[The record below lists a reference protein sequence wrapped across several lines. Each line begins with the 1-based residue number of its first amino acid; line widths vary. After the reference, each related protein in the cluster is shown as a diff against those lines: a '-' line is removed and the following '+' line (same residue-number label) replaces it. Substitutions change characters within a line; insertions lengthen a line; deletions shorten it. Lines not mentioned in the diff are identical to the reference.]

1 VEIAKQIRLRDLSGI
16 IAIDFIDMHNLNHI
30 YQVEEALRNAL
41 SGDHAALRISSINEF
56 GVLFLSRQRSGFNI
70 YEILYKKCA
79 HCIGYGFLRTV
90 HSLAFEILSEIRLSL
105 HSHPNTKHINVEC
118 AANIVEFMLNDLRG
132 VLYNLEKNDQKITI
146 TINDNIPNSFKI
158 TPPGEYIV
166 PIPVMH
172 QPAQQQ
178 NIILKVRYL
187 EPDLPLYRHYISLD
201 HGQCLVD
208 FNHII

>member
-1 VEIAKQIRLRDLSGI
+1 
-16 IAIDFIDMHNLNHI
+16 
-30 YQVEEALRNAL
+30 
-41 SGDHAALRISSINEF
+41 
-56 GVLFLSRQRSGFNI
+56 
-70 YEILYKKCA
+70 
-79 HCIGYGFLRTV
+79 
-90 HSLAFEILSEIRLSL
+90 
-105 HSHPNTKHINVEC
+105 
-118 AANIVEFMLNDLRG
+118 MLNDLRG